1 MTNLPN
7 IVYQHIND
15 RKNLLNVVMEPL
27 FKKHEWVLYH
37 KKEKNDDLDEDQDN
51 ILFLRILRQFELV
64 ELKLEGS
71 GGYVIAE
78 LYDDLAAKSKLV
90 PNIDKYFLAPVGKLA
105 EKDMH
110 KHFCKNCNSEFDGS
124 PKYQI
129 EETPNEE
136 IADGL
141 VLVERGQY
149 ICHQCSAIIGE
160 YREFEKKV

>member
-78 LYDDLAAKSKLV
+78 LSLSL
-90 PNIDKYFLAPVGKLA
+90 I
-105 EKDMH
+105 H
-110 KHFCKNCNSEFDGS
+110 
-124 PKYQI
+124 I
-129 EETPNEE
+129 
-136 IADGL
+136 
-141 VLVERGQY
+141 
-149 ICHQCSAIIGE
+149 
-160 YREFEKKV
+160 